1 MGIVVGF
8 GYKTFNGFKLD
19 GIAGEGLVFVR
30 NPRFFKKAG
39 FRQNKK
45 GSDENGDR
53 LHDTNKMIATIVLV
67 I

>member
-45 GSDENGDR
+45 EVM
-53 LHDTNKMIATIVLV
+53 KMVTVCTIP
-67 I
+67 IK